1 MLRAS
6 LVSAQVKQA
15 GFFNFDSKGPE
26 FFVRVAF

>member
-6 LVSAQVKQA
+6 LESAQVKQA
-15 GFFNFDSKGPE
+15 GFFNFNSKGPE